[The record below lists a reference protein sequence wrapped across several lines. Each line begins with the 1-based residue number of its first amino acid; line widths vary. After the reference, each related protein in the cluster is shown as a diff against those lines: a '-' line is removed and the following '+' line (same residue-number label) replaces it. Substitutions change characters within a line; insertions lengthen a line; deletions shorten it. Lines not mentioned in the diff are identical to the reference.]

1 MLGFCSWILLFK
13 LLTTVSYVNEAQ
25 ILLFKLLTTVSY
37 VCVNRDINPDVEI
50 EVWNYNITTTENFDH
65 FQGRI
70 KYVLGVTKPL
80 PFPCF

>member
-1 MLGFCSWILLFK
+1 MVSFPLASLI
-13 LLTTVSYVNEAQ
+13 TTYPNRSNEAQ